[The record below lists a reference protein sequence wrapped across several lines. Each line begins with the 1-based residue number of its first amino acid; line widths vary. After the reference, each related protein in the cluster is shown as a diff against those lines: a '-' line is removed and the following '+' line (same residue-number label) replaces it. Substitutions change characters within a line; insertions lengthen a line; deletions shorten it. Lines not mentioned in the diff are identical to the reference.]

1 MIHLYVSLIILS
13 VFLYLNIKRKE
24 LFCVSTFLISLYVLS
39 LACGILYNQ
48 LYDEKLINND
58 VYIGPI
64 YFVLFTW
71 ILYLY
76 PFYAYN
82 EYKRT
87 SLKLPGIRVLNLV
100 SDISIVL
107 SLLTFIVFIPN
118 VGNAFSVES
127 IAMAR
132 SDLSQGRESSGS
144 GLLYTIS
151 AVISFFFIL
160 PLFLSFIYAIIGKSR
175 LRMILLFISSFSYP
189 LYVFNCLGR
198 DGVIFWIFSF
208 FACFLFLK
216 DYLPQKA
223 NKRLRRVGF
232 CFIALLLIP
241 FFIISQSRF
250 GEEISMYLLD
260 YTGQSFSNAA
270 YYLGTKMQPF
280 NIGEGWPLFT
290 RLLGMGDVEPQF
302 WEVAGTN
309 STGFGS
315 LVVSFCVSLGNWGT
329 WILGFISL
337 FIFLVLL
344 GKGKRVDFPC
354 VFVYFMYFQVLSQGL
369 FYFRHANV
377 GGNFY
382 IIMSFVLYFVFKW
395 IFRLQITSP
404 IIIEKQC

>member
-1 MIHLYVSLIILS
+1 MLSTFCPFLKYSLQNMIHLYVSLIILS

-132 SDLSQGRESSGS
+132 SDLYKEGKVLAPVCCIQYLQ
-144 GLLYTIS
+144 LLLS
-151 AVISFFFIL
+151 
-160 PLFLSFIYAIIGKSR
+160 FLSYLFFC
-175 LRMILLFISSFSYP
+175 LLFMQ
-189 LYVFNCLGR
+189 LLV
-198 DGVIFWIFSF
+198 
-208 FACFLFLK
+208 
-216 DYLPQKA
+216 
-223 NKRLRRVGF
+223 RV
-232 CFIALLLIP
+232 
-241 FFIISQSRF
+241 
-250 GEEISMYLLD
+250 
-260 YTGQSFSNAA
+260 
-270 YYLGTKMQPF
+270 
-280 NIGEGWPLFT
+280 
-290 RLLGMGDVEPQF
+290 V
-302 WEVAGTN
+302 
-309 STGFGS
+309 
-315 LVVSFCVSLGNWGT
+315 
-329 WILGFISL
+329 
-337 FIFLVLL
+337 
-344 GKGKRVDFPC
+344 
-354 VFVYFMYFQVLSQGL
+354 
-369 FYFRHANV
+369 
-377 GGNFY
+377 
-382 IIMSFVLYFVFKW
+382 
-395 IFRLQITSP
+395 
-404 IIIEKQC
+404 